1 MPHSTTT
8 RTTKDDSVL
17 KMILRLKARLALANF
32 KRQHGYEKYDLYTL
46 ESNLLSMNPTL
57 SSSLSPTTKSTLLNS
72 YHPYK
77 YYRHRYY
84 PTTTT
89 TIATNKNLSSSPI
102 KKPNSSVRYKKE
114 FIYQSCSLLILKC
127 PPPLSEKRS
136 TSPIARPL
144 SLTINDEDAAN
155 LLVMLH
161 NHPSS

>member
-1 MPHSTTT
+1 MPHSTTA
-8 RTTKDDSVL
+8 TTKDDNVL

-46 ESNLLSMNPTL
+46 ESNLLTMNSTL
-57 SSSLSPTTKSTLLNS
+57 SSSLSPTTKTTLLNS

-89 TIATNKNLSSSPI
+89 ITTNKNLSSSPI
-102 KKPNSSVRYKKE
+102 KKSNSSARYKKE

-127 PPPLSEKRS
+127 PPLSEKRS
-136 TSPIARPL
+136 TSPITRPL